1 MNLKYYWKHHH
12 NKIFACTFS
21 GLALAIFLA
30 VQIALMVLSGTNYF
44 SFLNIWNVV
53 ITLAV
58 YTIIFSGNLRNDP
71 FAYNGVLMFIFM
83 SVFDAV
89 RSLIVSG
96 FDVANSFQGEN
107 LRLGLFFIIMVLS
120 EAAMAVIGIF
130 LYVKSRRYMLGYPV
144 PWRVIRLLSIL
155 FFACLCVSTAFTLS
169 ILLLLG
175 IYGPIY
181 ALLVVAE
188 PVSAVLIG
196 LAIVFTMERLRR
208 I

>member
-1 MNLKYYWKHHH
+1 MNLNYYWKHHH
-12 NKIFACTFS
+12 NKILACTLS
-21 GLALAIFLA
+21 GLALAIYLA
-30 VQIALMVLSGTNYF
+30 VQVTFMVLSGTNYF
-44 SFLNIWNVV
+44 SFLNIWSVV
-53 ITLAV
+53 LTIAV

-83 SVFDAV
+83 SVFDAI

-96 FDVANSFQGEN
+96 FDVATSFGGEN
-107 LRLGLFFIIMVLS
+107 VRLGVFFIITVLF
-120 EAAMAVIGIF
+120 EAAMAVIGIL
-130 LYVKSRRYMLGYPV
+130 LYVQSRRYMLGYPV
-144 PWRVIRLLSIL
+144 RWKIIRLLSIL

-175 IYGPIY
+175 IAGPIY